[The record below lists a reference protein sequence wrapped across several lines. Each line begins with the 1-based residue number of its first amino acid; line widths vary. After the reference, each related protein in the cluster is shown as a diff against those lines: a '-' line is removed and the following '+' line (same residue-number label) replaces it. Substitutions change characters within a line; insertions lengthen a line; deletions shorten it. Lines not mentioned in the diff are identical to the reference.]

1 MFITCSLIFILCN
14 FINGL
19 LLVQR
24 LEFLGD
30 AVLDYLMTLHFYNK
44 YPELSPG
51 LLTDMRSASVNNDC
65 YARTAVKFGLHKHI
79 LYASQDL
86 QRHIVVTV
94 DSFEKLSSESTFGWE
109 SQTTFPKVDLKFKF
123 LLLFLFKLYAEF
135 DFFFFAYF
143 HLFA

>member
-24 LEFLGD
+24 LEFLGN
-30 AVLDYLMTLHFYNK
+30 AVLDYLMTLHFYN
-44 YPELSPG
+44 PELSPG

-65 YARTAVKFGLHKHI
+65 YARSAVKFGLHKHI
-79 LYASQDL
+79 LHASQDL
-86 QRHIVVTV
+86 HRHIVVTL
-94 DSFEKLSSESTFGWE
+94 DSFEKLSSESTFGWD
-109 SQTTFPKVDLKFKF
+109 SQTTFPRVDLQFEF

-135 DFFFFAYF
+135 
-143 HLFA
+143 

>member
-1 MFITCSLIFILCN
+1 MFITFSLIFILCN

-44 YPELSPG
+44 YPELSPE

-65 YARTAVKFGLHKHI
+65 YARSAVKYGLHKHI
-79 LYASQDL
+79 LHASQDL
-86 QRHIVVTV
+86 HRHIVATV

-109 SQTTFPKVDLKFKF
+109 SQTTFPKVNLQFKF
-123 LLLFLFKLYAEF
+123 LLLFLFKLCAEF
-135 DFFFFAYF
+135 
-143 HLFA
+143 